1 MIKKLYLVLFIYIS
15 GCTGYCGPE
24 AVEPLGP
31 SEEVICEEEVGKV
44 LRCVPVT
51 KKVLA

>member
-1 MIKKLYLVLFIYIS
+1 MIKKLYLILFICIS
-15 GCTGYCGPE
+15 GCTSYCEPE
-24 AVEPLGP
+24 VAEPLGP